1 VRWAGLVAAAAGAL
15 LALPVGLGCGTPNA
29 KVHDAD
35 KVERQPTEREHE
47 GTSEA
52 DKIRQVIA
60 TVRKSDVTFIDGER
74 EIPCSAHADELE
86 HRAARMAVSTAR
98 QFVDVIGAP
107 KHGAKTP
114 LKVRL
119 SDGTIVVAHDW
130 YIGRLDEIEGREGT
144 PTRKDATGH
153 QPTSI
158 GILDALK
165 IVERSGKRFVAPPR
179 RLPTGKVKGK
189 RKEYSANEFAEMLRK
204 KWEFLGA
211 DVRDL
216 DTFIEEIATDSFS
229 SMSPYRVIHEDG
241 GEEEFRTWL
250 KTQLDLQRQAM
261 AKGGMP

>member
-1 VRWAGLVAAAAGAL
+1 
-15 LALPVGLGCGTPNA
+15 
-29 KVHDAD
+29 VHDAD
-35 KVERQPTEREHE
+35 KVERQPTEREHA
-47 GTSEA
+47 GNSEA
-52 DKIRQVIA
+52 DKIRKVID
-60 TVRKSDVTFIDGER
+60 TVRQSEVTFIEGDR
-74 EIPCSAHADELE
+74 EIPCGEQADDLE
-86 HRAARMAVSTAR
+86 KRAARMAVSTAR

-107 KHGAKTP
+107 KNGSKTP
-114 LKVRL
+114 LQVRL
-119 SDGTIVVAHDW
+119 ADGTIVVAQDW
-130 YIGRLDEIEGREGT
+130 YAGRLDGIEGT
-144 PTRKDATGH
+144 TAKPTRKDGTNK
-153 QPTSI
+153 PTSI

-179 RLPTGKVKGK
+179 QLPNGKVKGK

-250 KTQLDLQRQAM
+250 KAQLDLQRQAM